1 MTKPGRYLSLALILL
16 IIVLSA
22 TAAEAGWLIY
32 HEPEFKGTVID
43 IETKKPIEGAVVVA
57 VYRKATMGLGAGSV
71 DSVIDVRETLTDSG
85 GNFRIPSYTTVI
97 QPFSWQIPSTII
109 IFKPGYAS
117 VELEMLLFSGKD
129 MVEQEWG
136 WKWNETRRIRLRN
149 PGIVELPK
157 LIELEERRK
166 NIPSLPSWDTL
177 LDKQKRL
184 LRLINEEEVNTGLQE
199 SDPYR
204 ARQLMMNERQD

>member
-117 VELEMLLFSGKD
+117 VEIESSPFTGNELMS
-129 MVEQEWG
+129 EQTYG
-136 WKWNETRRIRLRN
+136 WHWTRELKYKLRGS
-149 PGIVELPK
+149 GIVELPCTRTREDT
-157 LIELEERRK
+157 I
-166 NIPSLPSWDTL
+166 NSLPSIPGPGIPASKMTNLIKMSNEARIL
-177 LDKQKRL
+177 LDLKP
-184 LRLINEEEVNTGLQE
+184 E
-199 SDPYR
+199 DWP
-204 ARQLMMNERQD
+204 